1 MKIIFQILSIIFPII
16 LKGQP
21 EYTDTTKT
29 DTAKSGTIKIE
40 KKYTEADFFPR
51 INGKFDG
58 NIDPFEICTSEGIVT
73 NAGIKITSFELHT
86 FNGNQ
91 EVAYKIQGNTIPA
104 EYCEKLAK
112 MPEGDVVYFR
122 NIKGLGKYNERVI
135 LNPIRFTISY
145 K

>member
-1 MKIIFQILSIIFPII
+1 MKIIFQIITIIFPII
-16 LKGQP
+16 LLGQP
-21 EYTDTTKT
+21 VNSDTTESGST
-29 DTAKSGTIKIE
+29 KSGTIKIE

-58 NIDPFEICTSEGIVT
+58 VIDPFEICTSEGIIT

-86 FNGNQ
+86 FKGNE
-91 EVAYKIQGNTIPA
+91 EVSYKFKGNTIPA

-112 MPEGDVVYFR
+112 MPEGDVIYFR
-122 NIKGLGKYNERVI
+122 NIKGLGKYDESLI
-135 LNPIRFTISY
+135 LNPMRFTISY